1 MRFPQFVVKR
11 FEHNLK
17 PEEVVMNLNRE
28 TALGLFFAFDY
39 ATIVLCKTT
48 LKAKNGIPNQ

>member
-1 MRFPQFVVKR
+1 
-11 FEHNLK
+11 
-17 PEEVVMNLNRE
+17 MNLNRE

-48 LKAKNGIPNQ
+48 LKAKNGIQISRKV